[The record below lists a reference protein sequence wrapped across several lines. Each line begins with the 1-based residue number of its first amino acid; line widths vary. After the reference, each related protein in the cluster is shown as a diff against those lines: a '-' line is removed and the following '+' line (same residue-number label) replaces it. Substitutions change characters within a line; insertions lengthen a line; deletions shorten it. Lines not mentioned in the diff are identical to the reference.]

1 MGKSILFNLLLKSLL
16 LNVGILL
23 VLLEIAQ
30 KIKVVKNF
38 EKMSVDA
45 HNEGNLTNKFIPK
58 RSFLRLLKQYRF
70 FSLYWFAAH

>member
-16 LNVGILL
+16 LNVGILM

-45 HNEGNLTNKFIPK
+45 HNE
-58 RSFLRLLKQYRF
+58 
-70 FSLYWFAAH
+70 